1 MIRTAN
7 QPIPRRAEAVAIPTL
22 AEHGYAFETYQEIL

>member
-7 QPIPRRAEAVAIPTL
+7 QPIPPRTEAATVTTLPTSD
-22 AEHGYAFETYQEIL
+22 AFEAHQEIP